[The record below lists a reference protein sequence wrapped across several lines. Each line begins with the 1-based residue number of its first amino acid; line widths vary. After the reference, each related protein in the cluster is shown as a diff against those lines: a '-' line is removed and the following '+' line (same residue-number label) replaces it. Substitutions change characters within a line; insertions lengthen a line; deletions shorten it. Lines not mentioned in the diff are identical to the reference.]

1 VRLRA
6 PPLTPPPFFH
16 PSRAAQSAFI
26 IIACDGVW
34 DVLEDQEAVDMVRA
48 FLSSKGGDLA
58 AGAAA
63 AQILVDASLAKGS
76 SDNVTA
82 CVVLL

>member
-1 VRLRA
+1 L
-6 PPLTPPPFFH
+6 
-16 PSRAAQSAFI
+16 QSEFI
-26 IIACDGVW
+26 IIACDGIW

-48 FLSSKGGDLA
+48 YLGAHPVLPPTAGKDLA
-58 AGAAA
+58 HVL
-63 AQILVDASLAKGS
+63 IEASLSKGS